1 MTVNQADNILDF
13 ADRQN
18 QHLLLVSRRITQHIK
33 QKAVFAVEYMAQ
45 FRVMVLHKANEICL
59 HNVQEN
65 LEQVGPLHQ
74 LVLVEVTHLIY
85 FSLLLSSH
93 VVEPHLSLVV
103 QGLLGLALEHRLEDL
118 LEALYQVDFLLN
130 LESEMLFDLLGYLR
144 HSDAMARKV
153 FDVSEN
159 SLRSEDPLVLLLC
172 QESLYFLPQRT
183 DRPVRVVRAADI
195 LLQHILAELVVQL
208 QL

>member
-1 MTVNQADNILDF
+1 
-13 ADRQN
+13 
-18 QHLLLVSRRITQHIK
+18 
-33 QKAVFAVEYMAQ
+33 
-45 FRVMVLHKANEICL
+45 MVLHKANEVGL

-65 LEQVGPLHQ
+65 LEQVGPLYQ

-85 FSLLLSSH
+85 LSLLLSSH

-103 QGLLGLALEHRLEDL
+103 QGLLGLTLEHRLEDL
-118 LEALYQVDFLLN
+118 LEALYQVDFLLD

-159 SLRSEDPLVLLLC
+159 SLRTEDPLILLLC
-172 QESLYFLPQRT
+172 QEGLYFLPQRT
-183 DRPVRVVRAADI
+183 DRPVSVVRAANI

-208 QL
+208 